1 MFWSKKSVCEKL
13 QKEITDG
20 LGVSDLVSEILIN
33 RGIDSLIKAQSFLHP
48 KLALLSDPYQVPN
61 LKRAV
66 DRICTAIKKKEKILI
81 VGDYDVD
88 GISSTVM
95 TMKILANFDLIA
107 NFVTFENRRIWFKQ
121 RSIREVSRN
130 QTVV

>member
-48 KLALLSDPYQVPN
+48 KLALLTHIVPN

-66 DRICTAIKKKEKILI
+66 DRICTAIKKRKKFLLLEIMMSMASLPP
-81 VGDYDVD
+81 
-88 GISSTVM
+88 S
-95 TMKILANFDLIA
+95 
-107 NFVTFENRRIWFKQ
+107 
-121 RSIREVSRN
+121 
-130 QTVV
+130 